1 MKMDPAQNSPIST
14 NGIDDIPN
22 DPGYVYF
29 VVNFDVVYP
38 TMIFCL
44 LAYAIKFQSTAVK

>member
-29 VVNFDVVYP
+29 DVVYP

>member
-22 DPGYVYF
+22 DPGLVGIRSEF
-29 VVNFDVVYP
+29 LSCFLD
-38 TMIFCL
+38 
-44 LAYAIKFQSTAVK
+44 

>member
-22 DPGYVYF
+22 DPGYVDF
-29 VVNFDVVYP
+29 TSISTLF
-38 TMIFCL
+38 TRLIFC
-44 LAYAIKFQSTAVK
+44 